1 MENKNITNIVPKGTG
16 TDIVSTGVK
25 PGSNFPAI
33 SAEPLYKASAKT
45 LTSPLTSLSSKLTS
59 PLSQPLSTTTQSKP
73 SIIKYIL
80 LIIFLIFLI
89 LTLVLYII
97 KPDSTKIYDIY
108 APVITFF
115 SKKKDTTITNI
126 KLEDNINDKKA
137 DKVDNVDKADK
148 VDKAEYNKVDKE
160 YTGKDT
166 DEVIELA
173 PVSNDTD
180 DPIQSQSKTKSGS
193 CYIGTD
199 KGFRNCVSVG
209 EGDKCMSGDIFPT
222 LEMCINPKLR
232 E

>member
-16 TDIVSTGVK
+16 TDIISTGVK
-25 PGSNFPAI
+25 PGSNFPVI

-59 PLSQPLSTTTQSKP
+59 PLSQPLSTQSKP
-73 SIIKYIL
+73 SIIKYTL

-126 KLEDNINDKKA
+126 KLEDNINDKK
-137 DKVDNVDKADK
+137 VDKADKVGKAEYK

-160 YTGKDT
+160 YTDKDT

-180 DPIQSQSKTKSGS
+180 DPIQSHSKAKSGS

>member
-16 TDIVSTGVK
+16 TDIISTGVK
-25 PGSNFPAI
+25 PGSNFPVI
-33 SAEPLYKASAKT
+33 SAEPLYKATAKT
-45 LTSPLTSLSSKLTS
+45 LTS

-73 SIIKYIL
+73 SIIKYTL

-115 SKKKDTTITNI
+115 SKKKDTTVTSI